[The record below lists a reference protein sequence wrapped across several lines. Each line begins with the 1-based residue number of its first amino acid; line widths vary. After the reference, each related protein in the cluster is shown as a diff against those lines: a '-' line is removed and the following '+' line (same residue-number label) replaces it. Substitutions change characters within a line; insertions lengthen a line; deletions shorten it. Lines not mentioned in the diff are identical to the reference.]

1 MAIIIKEKEKKLEW
15 FPIAIGAFVLLTLGL
30 SVYFLFL
37 TPTPFIEKISPVEGL
52 QSVNSFT
59 TLNDP
64 TTILSNSAFSSLHLY
79 VPNPDTGQLGRDN
92 PFLRLF

>member
-1 MAIIIKEKEKKLEW
+1 MAIILKEKEKKLGW
-15 FPIAIGAFVLLTLGL
+15 FPIAVGMFVLLVVVA

-37 TPTPFIEKISPVEGL
+37 APAPLIEKIAPVEGPDNL
-52 QSVNSFT
+52 NSFA

-64 TTILSNSAFSSLHLY
+64 TTILTNPAFSALHLY

-92 PFLRLF
+92 PFLKLF

>member
-1 MAIIIKEKEKKLEW
+1 MAIIIKEKEKKLAW
-15 FPIAIGAFVLLTLGL
+15 FPVAIGLFALLTLGG

-37 TPTPFIEKISPVEGL
+37 APAPYIEKIAPIQGL
-52 QSVNSFT
+52 ENLNSFA

-64 TTILSNSAFSSLHLY
+64 TTILVNSAFASLHLY